1 MISQKQ
7 QMVVT
12 NVFRRLGMALL
23 IAAAWI
29 VGFEL
34 IVYVLGL
41 LINHNWLSFLV
52 SLKGI
57 PGTVTGI
64 LLWIVPFYFLITPY
78 ADFKWMIQN
87 GISRK
92 TMWRGRLFALV
103 LSVIAAYA
111 LQSVCS
117 LIDHPLGDWTNVWM
131 SLLVYFTV
139 VITMQAIGNGFALLN
154 RKWKWIVGIGLP
166 VVGVILIGLL
176 LSWLSVIDQSAVY
189 HDSQLL
195 VRGLNSLNVTVLFWI
210 CWIVYLLV
218 RIWLTKLFN
227 DRIQL
232 RRD

>member
-23 IAAAWI
+23 IAAGWI

-34 IVYVLGL
+34 LTYILGL
-41 LINHNWLSFLV
+41 MINHNWLSLLV
-52 SLKGI
+52 SLKTI

-64 LLWIVPFYFLITPY
+64 LLWIVPFYFLVTPY
-78 ADFKWMIQN
+78 ADFKWTIQN

-92 TMWRGRLFALV
+92 TMWRGRFLALV
-103 LSVIAAYA
+103 LSVIVAYA
-111 LQSVCS
+111 VQSLCS
-117 LIDHPLGDWTNVWM
+117 LIDHPLGNWDDIWM

-154 RKWKWIVGIGLP
+154 RKWKWIVRIGLP
-166 VVGVILIGLL
+166 IIACIWIAFF
-176 LSWLSVIDQSAVY
+176 LSWLIMVDQTAVY
-189 HDSQLL
+189 DNSQFIL
-195 VRGLNSLNVTVLFWI
+195 RGLSSQNVTVLFWI
-210 CWIVYLLV
+210 FWVVYLLV
-218 RIWLTKLFN
+218 MVWLTKVFN
-227 DRIQL
+227 DKIQL